1 MRYEGTIF
9 RPPNERRS
17 YLLQVTIG
25 CSHNACTF
33 CGMYKDKRF
42 KIRPLSEIMEDIA
55 MAKQAYGTL
64 RRVFLCDGDAIAIP
78 TADLLEILQR
88 LKKTFPEIEK
98 ISTYA
103 GPKSTL
109 SKSVEDLRLLH
120 ENGLATAYLGVESGD
135 DQVLRETCKGVDAAQ
150 MLEAGQRLKNA
161 GMSLFAMVLIGLAG
175 EERSMEHAV
184 ATAEMINRMRPD
196 RLAALTYMPVPGTK
210 LYRDIEQRRFR
221 VLNETGCLTETREM
235 IRHIELENLFF
246 ASDHASNYV
255 PVKGILSRDKENII
269 GLLDDAI
276 AGNVAG
282 RSQWQRGL

>member
-175 EERSMEHAV
+175 EERSMGHAV

-210 LYRDIEQRRFR
+210 LYRDIEQGRFR